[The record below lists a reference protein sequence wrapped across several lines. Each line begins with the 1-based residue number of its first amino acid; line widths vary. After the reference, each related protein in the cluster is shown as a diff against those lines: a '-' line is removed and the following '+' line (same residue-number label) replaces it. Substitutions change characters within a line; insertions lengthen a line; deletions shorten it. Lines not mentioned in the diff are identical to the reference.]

1 MQLPPVATTTVG
13 SFPRPA
19 WLAKS
24 ERTQVRFLWQGDAL
38 KEAQDDATALIL
50 QTQQQIGLDLLTDGE
65 QRRIGFI
72 HHILA
77 AF

>member
-24 ERTQVRFLWQGDAL
+24 ERSQVKFHWQGTAL
-38 KEAQDDATALIL
+38 KEAQDDATRLIL

-65 QRRIGFI
+65 
-72 HHILA
+72 
-77 AF
+77 